1 MNVRLTD
8 VTLRDGMH
16 PLRHRFTV
24 EQVVAVTHALVD
36 AGVPVI
42 EISHGDGLGGS
53 SLIYGRSLVDEHE
66 LIRAAAPIIRKAGA
80 KLSVLALPG
89 IATCADIEHAAAEGA
104 TVARVATHCT
114 EADLAAEQLG
124 RARELGMEA
133 TGFLMMAH
141 MTDPQTLAEQ
151 ARVHEAAGAQVVYC
165 TDTAGALTPPTVAA
179 RISAMRAALDPATV
193 VGFHGHNNLGL
204 AVGNTIR
211 AIEEGAGCVDA
222 ALRGLGA
229 GAGNCATEA
238 LAAALDRLGWGGH
251 LNVMALA
258 NAAEELVAPLPEREP
273 LVDRAGLIMG
283 WSGVGNSFL
292 LHARHAAAQ
301 SGVSDADIL
310 LEAGRRHVF
319 SGQEDVIIDI
329 ARDLARHK
337 EAQT

>member
-1 MNVRLTD
+1 MTARLTD

-24 EQVVAVTHALVD
+24 EQAVAIARALVG

-66 LIRAAAPIIRKAGA
+66 LIRAAEPIIREAGA
-80 KLSVLALPG
+80 KLSVLLLPG
-89 IATCADIEHAAAEGA
+89 IATCADLEQAAAEGA
-104 TVARVATHCT
+104 SVARIATHCT
-114 EADLAAEQLG
+114 EADLAAQQLA

-141 MTDPQTLAEQ
+141 MAEPDVLAEQ
-151 ARVHEAAGAQVVYC
+151 ALVHEAAGAQVVYC
-165 TDTAGALTPPTVAA
+165 TDTAGALTPPGVAA
-179 RISAMRAALDPATV
+179 RIAAMRAALDRETI

-211 AIEEGAGCVDA
+211 AIEEGAGCIDA
-222 ALRGLGA
+222 SLRGLGA

-238 LAAALDRLGWGGH
+238 LAAALDRLRWGGR
-251 LNVMALA
+251 LDVMALA
-258 NAAEELVAPLPEREP
+258 DAAEELVAPLPEHEP
-273 LVDRAGLIMG
+273 VVDRASLIMG

-292 LHARHAAAQ
+292 LHARRAAER
-301 SGVSDADIL
+301 SGVSDAEIL
-310 LEAGRRHVF
+310 LEAGRRRVV

-329 ARDLARHK
+329 ARELVARK
-337 EAQT
+337 GG

>member
-1 MNVRLTD
+1 VSVRLTD

-24 EQVVAVTHALVD
+24 DQVLAITRALVD

-66 LIRAAAPIIRKAGA
+66 LIRAAEPIIREAGA
-80 KLSVLALPG
+80 KLSVLLLPG
-89 IATCADIEHAAAEGA
+89 IATCADLEQAAAEGA
-104 TVARVATHCT
+104 TVARIATHCT

-133 TGFLMMAH
+133 IGFLMMAH
-141 MTDPQTLAEQ
+141 MAEPDELAEQ
-151 ARVHEAAGAQVVYC
+151 ALIQESAGAQVVYC
-165 TDTAGALTPPTVAA
+165 TDTAGALAPPTVAA
-179 RISAMRAALDPATV
+179 RISTMREALDPATT

-204 AVGNTIR
+204 AAGNTIR

-222 ALRGLGA
+222 SLRGLGA

-238 LAAALDRLGWGGH
+238 LAAALDRLGWGDS
-251 LNVMALA
+251 LDVMALSD
-258 NAAEELVAPLPEREP
+258 AAEELVAPLPDREP
-273 LVDRAGLIMG
+273 IVDRASLIMG

-292 LHARHAAAQ
+292 LHARHAAER
-301 SGVSDADIL
+301 SGVSEADIL
-310 LEAGRRHVF
+310 LEAGRRRVV

-329 ARDLARHK
+329 ARELSAR
-337 EAQT
+337 EGG